1 MKASPPVNQPRRI
14 AVYCQVSSAGQEDNS
29 SLTTQEAVCRTV
41 ISGVA
46 K

>member
-1 MKASPPVNQPRRI
+1 MKVNPPITQPRRA

-29 SLTTQEAVCRTV
+29 SLATQESACRTV

-46 K
+46 E